1 MYILKIK
8 NTHINRDDLFI
19 YKDINFA
26 SVVRSFTTELLE
38 SIVKIILN
46 QDNLPL
52 NDKTFSKCAHVI
64 GFVTEDQFAE
74 GNVWE
79 FLQRVYTAPD
89 DIPDEVEELEI
100 CSQEPYFRSTGEPF
114 VENGIS
120 ETFGQFTLHTNWVIY
135 DNNTYGYELF
145 FQTSNNLIDI
155 DLTYKDSFDTP
166 PIVDDKPFYYY

>member
-1 MYILKIK
+1 MYILKIT
-8 NTHINRDDLFI
+8 NTVANRDDLFI
-19 YKDINFA
+19 YEDINFA
-26 SVVRSFTTELLE
+26 SVVRSFTTETLE

-46 QDNLPL
+46 KNDLPL
-52 NDKTFSKCAHVI
+52 TDKTFRKCAHVI
-64 GFVTEDQFAE
+64 GFVTEDPFAE
-74 GNVWE
+74 ANVWE

-135 DNNTYGYELF
+135 DDNTYGYELF
-145 FQTSNNLIDI
+145 FQVGNGHIIDI
-155 DLTYKDSFDTP
+155 DLIYKDGFDTP
-166 PIVDDKPFYYY
+166 PSKLNLT